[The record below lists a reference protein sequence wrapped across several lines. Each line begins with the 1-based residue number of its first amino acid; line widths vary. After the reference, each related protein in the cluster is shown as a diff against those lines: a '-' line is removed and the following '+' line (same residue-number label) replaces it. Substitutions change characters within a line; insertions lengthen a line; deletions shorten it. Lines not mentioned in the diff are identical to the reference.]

1 MIWKLEETPPK
12 LDGLAYLSHF
22 ITKQIWKNV
31 IWSEQSEREVEENIK
46 FPCRNYGEARSTW
59 AQE

>member
-12 LDGLAYLSHF
+12 LDGLAYLSDF

-31 IWSEQSEREVEENIK
+31 ICSEQKERE
-46 FPCRNYGEARSTW
+46 R
-59 AQE
+59 